1 MFQIY
6 IQIEENDSLP
16 KFLCDI
22 CFSKCYEWNKF
33 QIQCEQS
40 QNKFIEVEKIISE
53 QNNHEIKM
61 EQIESEEE
69 EDLTE
74 IIAIL
79 SESESE
85 KDYPNVL
92 SICQVT
98 INPESPEFV
107 KIPVKCKSKI
117 RLISCSICKV
127 QVASDEL
134 LEEHQIF
141 THTAEIFSV
150 NHKCVICDMEFC
162 KTFDYIK
169 HYKTHDEFICKICN
183 KNFAIYLSLHKHV
196 SETHSEPKHECEF
209 CKLKFRS
216 RQQINLHTMKHKNEF
231 DGCCEYCGRTFLAL
245 NKLRRHILLVHE
257 PEEPKFQCHL
267 CPHKNKSKDG
277 LRAHLHRHAPNKK
290 ISCEFCNAKFTIKS
304 VSIIKFILLML

>member
-1 MFQIY
+1 
-6 IQIEENDSLP
+6 
-16 KFLCDI
+16 
-22 CFSKCYEWNKF
+22 
-33 QIQCEQS
+33 
-40 QNKFIEVEKIISE
+40 
-53 QNNHEIKM
+53 M

-74 IIAIL
+74 IIAIA
-79 SESESE
+79 SESEE
-85 KDYPNVL
+85 DYPNVL

-107 KIPVKCKSKI
+107 KIPVKPPKKI
-117 RLISCSICKV
+117 RSQLLISCSICKV

-134 LEEHQIF
+134 LREHQIF
-141 THTAEIFSV
+141 SHTAEKFSV

-196 SETHSEPKHECEF
+196 SETHSQPKHECEF
-209 CKLKFRS
+209 CKLKFRN
-216 RQQINLHTMKHKNEF
+216 RQQLKLHTMKHKNEC

-267 CPHKNKSKDG
+267 CSHKNKSKDG

-304 VSIIKFILLML
+304 VSKIEFILLMLWGNK